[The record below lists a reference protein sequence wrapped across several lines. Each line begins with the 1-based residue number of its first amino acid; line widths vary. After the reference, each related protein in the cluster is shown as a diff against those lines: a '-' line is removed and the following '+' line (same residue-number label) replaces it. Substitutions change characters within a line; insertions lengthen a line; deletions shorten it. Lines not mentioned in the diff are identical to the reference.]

1 MLTELESKAE
11 LGLGILSEKVSFLV
25 SFQSCRGDGIGCLIC
40 CVSLNYL
47 RNIA

>member
-11 LGLGILSEKVSFLV
+11 LGLGILSEKV